1 MFKITAHIKSRF
13 LNLIGGIFL
22 FCFVVLL
29 CLTAKKNLAQFF
41 GRILMRLIILVCW
54 AGTISLRA
62 LCPKIPR
69 KRALAPFL
77 VVSSHTISK
86 FSSLRCILHLSCDH
100 LTNRHHWIFHTSQ
113 IFKKLMLAVLCVDKV
128 PPPVQW
134 LLRIVTWNKDIYY
147 LASIF
152 FPKGFCILV
161 SGGIYVCNKRW
172 EQATRASAWLFMRA
186 QLLV

>member
-86 FSSLRCILHLSCDH
+86 FSSLSQVHFAS
-100 LTNRHHWIFHTSQ
+100 LTRP
-113 IFKKLMLAVLCVDKV
+113 LDKQTPLNIPHKSNIQETDV
-128 PPPVQW
+128 GSFV
-134 LLRIVTWNKDIYY
+134 R
-147 LASIF
+147 
-152 FPKGFCILV
+152 
-161 SGGIYVCNKRW
+161 
-172 EQATRASAWLFMRA
+172 
-186 QLLV
+186 